1 MNIDRKAYSKLINWR
16 ESPDRKPLLIR
27 GARQV
32 GKSHLV
38 RRAGS
43 TFSNMVEVNFERKPE
58 ARKIFG
64 GDLSPRVLIPAI
76 SAYFNAEL
84 IPGKSLLFLDE
95 IQECPEA
102 IKSLRYFYEECP
114 SLHVIGAGSL
124 LEFELARTGVPV
136 GRVEFLHLHPISF
149 LEFLSALGEVS
160 FLEALAN
167 HPLDHPINPAL
178 HKKGLDFVKLYTALG
193 GLPEVVSAYIDGRN
207 LDRCQEIQSQLIHSY
222 RQDMRK
228 YVSRARIPHAEDIM
242 NAIPR
247 HWGEKFKFSKVR
259 DDARAFQLAEA
270 LDLLVSAGVAH
281 KVFHSS
287 SNGVPPGSEI
297 DRKRFKVIFFD
308 VGLGQALMG
317 LRLSSWVVE
326 SSESVLRQGGLIEQ
340 FVGQE
345 LVAAGNPSLP
355 AELFYWHREA
365 RTSNAEVDYVVPL
378 GPRLVPVE
386 VKSGAVG
393 AMRSLHLFL
402 AEKPQHTLGLKVS
415 RDNFSRHEKILS
427 LPLYALS
434 RLPQAVINSVPNPTT
449 T

>member
-1 MNIDRKAYSKLINWR
+1 
-16 ESPDRKPLLIR
+16 
-27 GARQV
+27 
-32 GKSHLV
+32 
-38 RRAGS
+38 
-43 TFSNMVEVNFERKPE
+43 MVEVNFEQRPE
-58 ARKIFG
+58 VRKIFS
-64 GDLSPRVLIPAI
+64 GDLSPRVLIPAL

-84 IPGKSLLFLDE
+84 TPGKSLLFLDE

-114 SLHVIGAGSL
+114 ALHVIGAGSL
-124 LEFELARTGVPV
+124 LEFELARSGFPV
-136 GRVEFLHLHPISF
+136 GRVEFLHIHPLSF
-149 LEFLSALGEVS
+149 SEFVSALGETS
-160 FLEALAN
+160 FMDAVAAQQIDRPMN
-167 HPLDHPINPAL
+167 SAL
-178 HKKGLDFVKLYTALG
+178 HEKGLSLVKLYTALG
-193 GLPEVVSAYIDGRN
+193 GLPEVVSAYIDGRH
-207 LDRCQEIQSQLIHSY
+207 LDRCQEIQSQLIHAY

-228 YVSRARIPHAEDIM
+228 YVSRARILHAEDVM

-247 HWGEKFKFSKVR
+247 HWGEKFKYSKVR
-259 DDARAFQLAEA
+259 NDARSFQLAEA

-326 SSESVLRQGGLIEQ
+326 TPETVLRQGGLVEQ

-345 LVAAGNPSLP
+345 LAAAGPPSLP
-355 AELFYWHREA
+355 PELYYWHREA
-365 RTSNAEVDYVVPL
+365 RTSNAEVDYVFAMGQHL
-378 GPRLVPVE
+378 IPVE

-402 AEKPQHTLGLKVS
+402 EEKPQHPIGVKVS
-415 RDNFSRHEKILS
+415 QDNFSRHGKILS

-434 RLPQAVINSVPNPTT
+434 RLPQAIPDAGG
-449 T
+449 

>member
-1 MNIDRKAYSKLINWR
+1 MEINRKASSGLKKWR
-16 ESPDRKPLLIR
+16 DSSDRKPLLIR

-32 GKSHLV
+32 GKSHIV
-38 RRAGS
+38 RRSGS
-43 TFSNMVEVNFERKPE
+43 HFSNMVEVNFERKPE
-58 ARKIFG
+58 ARKIFR
-64 GDLSPRVLIPAI
+64 GDLSPKILIPAL
-76 SAYFNAEL
+76 SAFFNAEL
-84 IPGKSLLFLDE
+84 TPGKSLHFLDE

-102 IKSLRYFYEECP
+102 IQSLRYCYEECP
-114 SLHVIGAGSL
+114 ALHVIGAGSL
-124 LEFELARTGVPV
+124 LEFELARSGVPV
-136 GRVEFLHLHPISF
+136 GRVEFLHLHPLSF
-149 LEFLSALGEVS
+149 LEFLSALGETS
-160 FLEALAN
+160 FVEAVAA
-167 HPLDHPINPAL
+167 HPLDHPLHPAL
-178 HKKGLDFVKLYTALG
+178 HEKGLDLVKLYTALG
-193 GLPEVVSAYIDGRN
+193 GLPEVVSAYVDARD
-207 LDRCQEIQSQLIHSY
+207 LDRCQEIQSQLIHAY

-228 YVSRARIPHAEDIM
+228 YVSRARIPHAEDVM

-247 HWGEKFKFSKVR
+247 HWGEKFKYSKVR

-326 SSESVLRQGGLIEQ
+326 PAETVLRQGGLVEQ

-345 LVAAGNPSLP
+345 LAAAGPSSLP
-355 AELFYWHREA
+355 PELYYWHREA
-365 RTSNAEVDYVVPL
+365 RTSNAEVDYVVPV

-402 AEKPQHTLGLKVS
+402 EEKPQHALGVKVS
-415 RDNFSRHEKILS
+415 RDNFSRQGKILS

-434 RLPQAVINSVPNPTT
+434 RLPQAVQDF
-449 T
+449 